1 MCRIF
6 FFLFIFGC
14 TVSLLLCRLSLI
26 AASRGYPPV
35 PAQGLLIAAASL
47 VAEHGLLTR
56 GLSSCGARALLLCGM
71 CDLPGAGIEPMS
83 PALAGGF
90 FTTEPPGKLLEK
102 CKLKRSKLSAHT
114 YPNE

>member
-1 MCRIF
+1 MTYAVIRSFFSLNPERIF
-6 FFLFIFGC
+6 FYNLFIYGY
-14 TVSLLLCRLSLI
+14 TGSSWLHVLSLI

-56 GLSSCGARALLLCGM
+56 RLSSCGARALLLCGM

-90 FTTEPPGKLLEK
+90 LTTGSPGEPG
-102 CKLKRSKLSAHT
+102 RAAS
-114 YPNE
+114 